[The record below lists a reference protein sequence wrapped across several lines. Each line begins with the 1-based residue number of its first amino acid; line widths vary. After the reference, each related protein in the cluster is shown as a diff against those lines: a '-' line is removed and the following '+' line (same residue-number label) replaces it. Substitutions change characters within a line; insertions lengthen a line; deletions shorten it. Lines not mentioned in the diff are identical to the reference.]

1 MGSLKYFIT
10 SFDISTLRIKPGI
23 DFLSKGK
30 GGRRYGI

>member
-1 MGSLKYFIT
+1 MGGLKYFRI

-30 GGRRYGI
+30 GGRGYGV